1 MTSAKPRPRWWFLI
15 TPRWLAW
22 HAFAVFAA
30 WGMLW
35 LGDWQFHRAEGGN
48 ALSWAYTFE
57 WPIFTI
63 FGVVFWAKTIA
74 DEWKATGRRQ
84 AARAAALAAPA
95 PGGLVLPAPGGLALP
110 APDDLSLP
118 ATAHQATV
126 TDDFDDEDD
135 PELAAYNAYLTRL
148 GSGQRV
154 GRFTGGVR
162 PGPSTQPSAR

>member
-1 MTSAKPRPRWWFLI
+1 MSSAQPRPRWWFLI

-22 HAFAVFAA
+22 HAFAVLAA

-57 WPIFTI
+57 WPIFTV
-63 FGVVFWAKTIA
+63 FGVIFWGKTIA
-74 DEWKATGRRQ
+74 DEWKSAGRR
-84 AARAAALAAPA
+84 AAMAGAAGPGPVKADAVAPDLLPAAAHTAA
-95 PGGLVLPAPGGLALP
+95 
-110 APDDLSLP
+110 
-118 ATAHQATV
+118 V

-135 PELAAYNAYLTRL
+135 PELAAYNRYLTRL

-154 GRFTGGVR
+154 GRYGSPQ
-162 PGPSTQPSAR
+162 PGSTQPSAG

>member
-1 MTSAKPRPRWWFLI
+1 MPSAKSRPRWFFLI

-63 FGVVFWAKTIA
+63 FGVIFWAKTII
-74 DEWKATGRRQ
+74 DEYRM
-84 AARAAALAAPA
+84 
-95 PGGLVLPAPGGLALP
+95 PGGAASTSSLGGMPAYGLAEPAGGLP
-110 APDDLSLP
+110 GK
-118 ATAHQATV
+118 AHMAAML
-126 TDDFDDEDD
+126 DEEADDD
-135 PELAAYNAYLTRL
+135 PELAAYNAYLTELHTR
-148 GSGQRV
+148 SG
-154 GRFTGGVR
+154 T
-162 PGPSTQPSAR
+162 